1 MVMEEED
8 ERIQQKAMEVKLKR
22 EKIEGILRER
32 ENAIQKVYIILS
44 HMYMYI
50 HTRIT
55 YNTHSKCTHT
65 THSIQCMCTGPP
77 PSIHVQFVHHTYT
90 PILTPNAVAKIS
102 LFMQFDVFSPAS
114 LCWTQARMIAHES
127 MKVRG
132 QIKEHYMRK

>member
-1 MVMEEED
+1 MCVCVCLCRVMEEED

-65 THSIQCMCTGPP
+65 QHIPYNVCVQAPRHPYMYSLYTTHT
-77 PSIHVQFVHHTYT
+77 HQF
-90 PILTPNAVAKIS
+90 
-102 LFMQFDVFSPAS
+102 
-114 LCWTQARMIAHES
+114 
-127 MKVRG
+127 
-132 QIKEHYMRK
+132 